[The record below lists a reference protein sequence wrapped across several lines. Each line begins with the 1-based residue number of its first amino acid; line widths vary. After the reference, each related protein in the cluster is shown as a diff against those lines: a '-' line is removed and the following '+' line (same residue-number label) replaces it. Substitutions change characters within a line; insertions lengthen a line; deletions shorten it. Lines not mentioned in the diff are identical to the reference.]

1 MQEYRHE
8 YIALD
13 ETLDVHL
20 EYHIDPG
27 GTVINKHFHDWIE
40 IVYLI
45 RGDLEFQDN
54 NEVRHLKES
63 EFVVVNPMNIHSTRC
78 VNGNTAILLQ
88 IPTSFLEQFVPD
100 IRQYVFSVDYDS
112 EDPRVQTKLHQIG
125 NTLQD
130 LWIAYQF
137 HVDGYVFRCY
147 SLIFELIYTLI
158 HSFSHKVDRQEM
170 YRNQKNQER
179 LKFIM
184 DYVQEHYTEQIS
196 IQKIA
201 GEVGLNEIYFSRFF
215 KKNMGVTFLE
225 YLHMVR
231 LEKIYIDL
239 CNTDLS
245 IKDIQ
250 EKHGFYNEKVFR
262 RMFRETY
269 GGSPREIRKKREQ
282 RNGETD
288 ETRQDVRKTKMG
300 RAGLLET
307 V

>member
-100 IRQYVFSVDYDS
+100 IRQYVFSVDYD
-112 EDPRVQTKLHQIG
+112 
-125 NTLQD
+125 
-130 LWIAYQF
+130 
-137 HVDGYVFRCY
+137 
-147 SLIFELIYTLI
+147 
-158 HSFSHKVDRQEM
+158 
-170 YRNQKNQER
+170 
-179 LKFIM
+179 
-184 DYVQEHYTEQIS
+184 
-196 IQKIA
+196 
-201 GEVGLNEIYFSRFF
+201 
-215 KKNMGVTFLE
+215 
-225 YLHMVR
+225 
-231 LEKIYIDL
+231 
-239 CNTDLS
+239 
-245 IKDIQ
+245 
-250 EKHGFYNEKVFR
+250 
-262 RMFRETY
+262 
-269 GGSPREIRKKREQ
+269 
-282 RNGETD
+282 
-288 ETRQDVRKTKMG
+288 
-300 RAGLLET
+300 
-307 V
+307 